1 MTKMSDIFNSQSPFL
16 HKNGH
21 WKRVFVHSTNTRF
34 YAVARTALSYSVS
47 RNTPSKTTFLRVY
60 TNDTNCTNWH
70 ISVPPPKVTKM
81 TKSDKITILGQ
92 NRVLPLFTFWHFVR
106 EGHRKTTQHHE
117 VARCATVTQDVTVSL
132 HSTTIYDCEQ
142 GLAHC
147 GQWANLMNEVSAP
160 PSQAHANWNRTG
172 RKCHK
177 ANKTSPISNMFF
189 RNKRSEHNP
198 LA

>member
-1 MTKMSDIFNSQSPFL
+1 MSDIFNSQSPFL

-47 RNTPSKTTFLRVY
+47 RNTPSKTTFLRC
-60 TNDTNCTNWH
+60 TQNDTNDTNWH
-70 ISVPPPKVTKM
+70 ISVPPQKW
-81 TKSDKITILGQ
+81 Q
-92 NRVLPLFTFWHFVR
+92 NRQNHVFCTKPCFLSFLTLQ
-106 EGHRKTTQHHE
+106 EGHRKTTPRHE
-117 VARCATVTQDVTVSL
+117 VVARCATVTQDVTVSL

-147 GQWANLMNEVSAP
+147 GQWANLVNEVSAP
-160 PSQAHANWNRTG
+160 PSQAHAIWNRTG

-177 ANKTSPISNMFF
+177 N
-189 RNKRSEHNP
+189 
-198 LA
+198 